1 MISERARQVKP
12 FIVMDVMEK
21 ARDMESSGKDVIHL
35 EVGEPDFQTPKPIEE
50 AAIRALR
57 DGKTQYTHSL
67 GLPELREGIAAY
79 YRERY
84 HVAVSPD
91 QILVTAGTSPAML
104 LLFSVLIESGDR
116 VILSNPHYASYPYVI
131 KFFMGK
137 PAFVPVR
144 EADRF
149 QLVPGDV
156 KKMVT
161 KRTRAILINS
171 PANPTGSLLESE
183 RMREIADIGPMVVS
197 DEIYHGLVYEGREHS
212 ILEYTDNAC
221 VINGF
226 SKLYAMTGW
235 RLGYLIVPKE
245 MSRTVQKIH
254 QNFFICA
261 NAFVQWAALTALT
274 DHGVKR
280 EVEMMRVVY
289 DIRRKIM
296 VELLRE
302 IGFGVL
308 HSPGGAFY
316 VFANASRFTRNSYRF
331 AMDILEKARVALTPG
346 IDFGTGGEG
355 YIRFSYA
362 TSLEN
367 INEGMKRLSTHLR
380 NQPN

>member
-21 ARDMESSGKDVIHL
+21 ARDMESKGKDVIHL
-35 EVGEPDFQTPKPIEE
+35 EVGEPDFQTPSLIVD
-50 AAIRALR
+50 AAVRAMR
-57 DGKTQYTHSL
+57 EGKTQYTHSL

-84 HVAVSPD
+84 HVDVSHE
-91 QILVTAGTSPAML
+91 QILVTAGTSPAMM
-104 LLFSVLIESGDR
+104 LLFSVLIESGDS
-116 VILSNPHYASYPYVI
+116 VILSNPHYASYPYVVR
-131 KFFMGK
+131 FFDGK
-137 PAFVPVR
+137 PVFVPVR
-144 EADRF
+144 EEDRF
-149 QLVPGDV
+149 QFVPGDV
-156 KKMVT
+156 KKSAS
-161 KRTRAILINS
+161 KGTRAILINS
-171 PANPTGSLLESE
+171 PANPTGSLLEPE
-183 RMREIADIGPMVVS
+183 RMKEIADIGPIVVS

-212 ILEYTDNAC
+212 ILEYTENAC

-235 RLGYLIVPKE
+235 RLGYLIVPKK
-245 MSRTVQKIH
+245 MARTLQKIH

-274 DHGVKR
+274 DKRVKR

-289 DIRRKIM
+289 DIRRKVM
-296 VELLRE
+296 VALLKE

-308 HSPGGAFY
+308 HPPGGAFY
-316 VFANASRFTRNSYRF
+316 VFANASRFTKNSYEF

-346 IDFGTGGEG
+346 IDFGSEGEG

-367 INEGMKRLSTHLR
+367 INEGIKRLSEYLQR
-380 NQPN
+380 